1 MQEIKKSASEETR
14 EIKAPLLSDSLT
26 IIMSAHFPIHFP
38 IRFLLHPLLPL
49 LPLGLPVLQLDA
61 IESE

>member
-26 IIMSAHFPIHFP
+26 IIMSAHFPIPIHF
-38 IRFLLHPLLPL
+38 RFLLHPL